1 MEMPKLPTKNGEKKP
16 TSKPSVQTAE
26 GSCDSTGDSSSEND
40 ETSVC
45 TVDSSSCGSHSTWP
59 PSVAV
64 GGKSLVYIKTATT
77 AGCVV
82 PAHPPRKDRKTSN
95 SHLKVSPV
103 VVEWFNKTFSRATQP
118 LRIQLYTELT
128 LGEGSD
134 HRELIRAHPN
144 FHKRPWYDFVEV
156 DYGEAVGCYPAR
168 CACFFQWPPG
178 IWPNTEFT
186 AGDIIALVQ
195 QSKFQSN
202 AEKERE
208 SLLFSHYT
216 LESRL
221 GRDQDKRFA
230 KLECVPAAALNN
242 RLFANDPQPSDT
254 GEIFTKCRTEERGVP
269 PVFSIVRVKDRKLH
283 WPVAFLKSFLNGPEH
298 AC

>member
-1 MEMPKLPTKNGEKKP
+1 
-16 TSKPSVQTAE
+16 
-26 GSCDSTGDSSSEND
+26 
-40 ETSVC
+40 
-45 TVDSSSCGSHSTWP
+45 
-59 PSVAV
+59 
-64 GGKSLVYIKTATT
+64 
-77 AGCVV
+77 
-82 PAHPPRKDRKTSN
+82 
-95 SHLKVSPV
+95 
-103 VVEWFNKTFSRATQP
+103 
-118 LRIQLYTELT
+118 
-128 LGEGSD
+128 
-134 HRELIRAHPN
+134 
-144 FHKRPWYDFVEV
+144 VEV

-195 QSKFQSN
+195 QSKFQSE

-230 KLECVPAAALNN
+230 KLKCVPAAALNN
-242 RLFANDPQPSDT
+242 RLFANDPQPSNT

-283 WPVAFLKSFLNGPEH
+283 WPVAFLKSLVE
-298 AC
+298 